1 MDFGKYMHNL
11 EMFLLTFFSEMA
23 AILDFYEMAAI
34 LKKSKMVAIYFVN
47 NVFSILKEKGKL
59 YAHFLKW

>member
-1 MDFGKYMHNL
+1 MHNL

-34 LKKSKMVAIYFVN
+34 LKKSKMVAIYFFN
-47 NVFSILKEKGKL
+47 SVFLIFKEKWKL
-59 YAHFLKW
+59 YAHF